1 LAVPSWCLPRRTFSS
16 GEWSA
21 ECVISDSI
29 DCAFYSFL
37 HGLDTSLTSHP
48 RDTRNTK
55 TPAYSH
61 TATHSDD
68 ITHLSLLPPTGSW
81 AAPST
86 SAPLPLPERLLLST
100 STDGLVALSDLRET
114 DEEEAVLAAENW
126 GQSVA
131 GAGWFGHKGAM
142 KVWARSDMDGVATW
156 DIGRGTED
164 QLEVGQIL
172 ASRLGRPTPDTSD
185 MCQTAARRRGG
196 LVEVVRADLD
206 SSETS
211 RNSPLKN
218 SSSKSSSSLRRVRQ
232 RSVPRQRSMQQ
243 RNST

>member
-1 LAVPSWCLPRRTFSS
+1 VSLTRSNAL
-16 GEWSA
+16 
-21 ECVISDSI
+21 
-29 DCAFYSFL
+29 SFL
-37 HGLDTSLTSHP
+37 PPRLGYISHAHA

-68 ITHLSLLPPTGSW
+68 ITHLSLLPPTSSW
-81 AAPST
+81 AAHST
-86 SAPLPLPERLLLST
+86 SPVPLPERLLLST

-156 DIGRGTED
+156 DIGRGAED
-164 QLEVGQIL
+164 QLEVGQ
-172 ASRLGRPTPDTSD
+172 SVTSGPGRS
-185 MCQTAARRRGG
+185 C
-196 LVEVVRADLD
+196 
-206 SSETS
+206 S
-211 RNSPLKN
+211 
-218 SSSKSSSSLRRVRQ
+218 
-232 RSVPRQRSMQQ
+232 
-243 RNST
+243 